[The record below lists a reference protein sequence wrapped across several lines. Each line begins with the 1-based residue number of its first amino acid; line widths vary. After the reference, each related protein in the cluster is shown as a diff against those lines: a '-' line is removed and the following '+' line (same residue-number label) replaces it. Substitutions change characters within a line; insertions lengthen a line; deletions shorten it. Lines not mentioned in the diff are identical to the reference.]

1 MSQPQLDQLL
11 QRLWEDFTKIN
22 PQAEKIHQLLEARGE
37 TVINDHI
44 AFRTLADPRIG
55 MDVIARPFVNCG
67 YTAKGQYH
75 FEQKHLDARHYEHAD
90 PNLPK
95 VFISELRLQDFSA
108 ALRSTMDRLLD
119 QISPDAIR
127 DPQLCAAGRLWNLSY
142 AEYTAL
148 AEESEYAGWL
158 AAFGFCANHFTVFVN
173 ALKSIRS
180 LSELN
185 DLIKAAGFPLN
196 AEGGEIK
203 GSPDVFLEQSS
214 TLASQVDIRFADGVH
229 RIPGCYYEFARRYH
243 LPDGTLFNGF
253 VTTSADKIF
262 HSTDRRT

>member
-1 MSQPQLDQLL
+1 MSHPHLDQLL
-11 QRLWEDFTKIN
+11 QRLWKEFTEIN
-22 PQAEKIHQLLEARGE
+22 PQAATIHQLLEARGE

-44 AFRTLADPRIG
+44 AFRTFADPRIG
-55 MDVIARPFVNCG
+55 IDVIARPFVNSG
-67 YTAKGQYH
+67 YTAQGQYH
-75 FEQKHLDARHYEHAD
+75 FEQKHLDARHYEHVD

-95 VFISELRLQDFSA
+95 VFISELRLQDFSPG
-108 ALRSTMDRLLD
+108 LRSTISRLLD
-119 QISPDAIR
+119 QVAPEVLS
-127 DPQLCAAGRLWNLSY
+127 DPQLCAAGRPWTLSH
-142 AEYTAL
+142 AEYAAL

-173 ALKSIRS
+173 SLKSIQT

-214 TLASQVDIRFADGVH
+214 TLASQVNVRFSDGVH
-229 RIPGCYYEFARRYH
+229 CIPGCYYEFARRYH
-243 LPDGTLFNGF
+243 LPDGKLFHGF